1 MSITNEKT
9 VIGLDFGTLSARAA
23 LVSCSDGQVLA
34 SSEYVYPHGVI
45 GGELPNGRRVP
56 VE

>member
-34 SSEYVYPHGVI
+34 SSEYV
-45 GGELPNGRRVP
+45 
-56 VE
+56 